1 MPSYS
6 NEDIEASRKFVE
18 QQEELK
24 KRQAAEAAQAA
35 SVESTDDM
43 SNAPAGDN
51 SPSPEEVALGQR
63 NESGAYEQTE
73 NTAEKQTRPE
83 GLVTKIGEGLG
94 YLAKDATGDVVDGA
108 LEFLTD
114 NLPESVLEE
123 FPEIEG
129 VAEFWKS
136 SGEIDQLQEDK
147 AKQDAE
153 RRAAGEMNPV
163 EQVLDTT
170 LNTVT
175 GLSAGVE
182 GGIAL
187 PATIAARIAN
197 QASPWADP
205 PAVLK
210 ESPIGET
217 IFEIAQIAVPTLL
230 TAGVAGPALG
240 GTAGLLTESVIETAT
255 QESFEDLLAG
265 RSLAG
270 KFGEV
275 ADYLGMDG
283 ANLTKDLIEG
293 KTFESQAFTAV
304 VGFIQ
309 NLGINFGA
317 NKLFEKI
324 TGSLPNPT
332 KSDKTVAKV
341 LGRNVEDVQR
351 AIADVS
357 EPNYS
362 RNLEPSDVT
371 SIDDAVPV
379 VKPAEGEYISEP
391 ALVAEAM
398 RKAGIGENGLTSAGR
413 QYFTN
418 WKTILSTDSM
428 AATMQAATNT
438 LKKLKD
444 YPSDMKR
451 ATDRGLGMFR
461 LIKQSLDV
469 DDFDG
474 AASTFRK
481 NSSIALDATVRA
493 DDIPDSVFLREMAQV
508 DQDGFVT
515 AGLIGEEL
523 GVRLKKAAMQADALE
538 GIGVDFT
545 NAVENLLDLQ
555 DKASLFMIPLRRA
568 KRRWAVEG
576 SLQQQKQLKKLKDA
590 DITDAQAINAI
601 PFNAPAKELEY
612 IKGLDET
619 NLAKN
624 NTIRQLWDLYKTG
637 DVEAGQTLKAYVN
650 IVAHGDP
657 RTVLTNVVDLT
668 KTLADNVK
676 RGNKDAFTALL
687 YNSRLSRFG
696 TQVAANLNTLLLTV
710 GDPIGNMISGIGPG
724 LRGDWSES
732 AYGLGTFL
740 GGLEGATDS
749 LRAFGRS
756 FKNNDTFVKPGG
768 ARFDANVK
776 NLKQKQAILQENY
789 DGARRRLNDEKAPT
803 SEKFSLFLSYATQ
816 TMANNPYLGYGPRLL
831 MAADEGITV
840 IRGSQIARGRAF
852 QEAVQTGT
860 FGNSKELKRLV
871 DVHTK
876 KIFSEAKRSG
886 KIIDGEVLQ
895 SARKLTF
902 TSQIGELGSE
912 LDIKGMQAIGR
923 GVDSAFIA
931 LESAAKES
939 AIFNLISPFTRV
951 SYEALEAVARYD
963 PTPGSLLRR
972 MHPRYKAIMDGKYG
986 ETARLQLKSNIAQ
999 GQLFTIATIGAAYTG
1014 LTTGENSGSM
1024 PKRSFIIPANNKE
1037 GYIAISYAKLEPFA
1051 TLIATTTDFVQ
1062 ALRDEVIDQGR
1073 YDEFTSIMATSLG
1086 MSLIQKSFQ
1095 DGMKKFVDLLDTT
1108 TIAAGSH
1115 HSALAGFAGNF
1126 VPRIFDMI
1134 GDFANPY
1141 VGIAGDND
1149 DGLASFF
1156 QVFAKRNLGDFKLP
1170 PDYNIYNGKKV
1181 PKAATLGDSDNYW
1194 NAVGGAIISELG
1206 WTGNVVNVD
1215 QDNPNLKMMNK
1226 LLYPPKKQR
1235 YFKNA
1240 GGVNL
1245 NPQEQSD
1252 LKRGMFSAGKINER
1266 LKAYFNSK
1274 EFKQDMRDHENVRKH
1289 MASKGEFGYT
1299 GPGSTAGKYMKR
1311 IHGKI
1316 DSIHGL
1322 AKKASVEAVLYPQ
1335 ESFREKARRI
1345 SIEKLSTY

>member
-18 QQEELK
+18 QQEALK

-35 SVESTDDM
+35 SVESTDEM
-43 SNAPAGDN
+43 SNAPEGDKG
-51 SPSPEEVALGQR
+51 PSPEEVALGQR

-73 NTAEKQTRPE
+73 NTAEKQTRPD
-83 GLVTKIGEGLG
+83 GLITQIGEGLG
-94 YLAKDATGDVVDGA
+94 YLAKDATGDVLDGA
-108 LEFLTD
+108 LGFLAD
-114 NLPESVLEE
+114 NLPEGT
-123 FPEIEG
+123 PAIKEISD
-129 VAEFWKS
+129 FILS
-136 SGEIDQLQEDK
+136 SGEIDQFQEDQ
-147 AKQDAE
+147 AKQQAE
-153 RRAAGEMNPV
+153 RRAAGEMNPA

-170 LNTVT
+170 LNAVT

-240 GTAGLLTESVIETAT
+240 GTAGLLTESAIETAT
-255 QESFEDLLAG
+255 QESFEDLIAG

-293 KTFESQAFTAV
+293 KTWESQAFTAV
-304 VGFIQ
+304 VGYIQ

-317 NKLFEKI
+317 NKLFERI

-379 VKPAEGEYISEP
+379 VKPAEGEIISEP

-398 RKAGIGENGLTSAGR
+398 RKAGIGESGLTDAGR

-418 WKTILSTDSM
+418 WETILSTDSM

-461 LIKQSLDV
+461 LIKQSLDI

-481 NSSIALDATVRA
+481 NSSIALDATLKA

-555 DKASLFMIPLRRA
+555 DKAALFMTPLRRA

-576 SLQQQKQLKKLKDA
+576 SLQQRNQLKKLKDA

-612 IKGLDET
+612 IKGVDGST
-619 NLAKN
+619 KN
-624 NTIRQLWDLYKTG
+624 TVRELWDQYKAG

-676 RGNKDAFTALL
+676 RGNKDAITALM
-687 YNSRLSRFG
+687 YYGRLSRLG
-696 TQVAANLNTLLLTV
+696 TQTSANLNTLLLTV
-710 GDPIGNMISGIGPG
+710 GDPIGNMLSGVGPG

-776 NLKQKQAILQENY
+776 NLKKKQAILQENY

-803 SEKFSLFLSYATQ
+803 SEKFALFLSYANQ
-816 TMANNPYLGYGPRLL
+816 TLANNPYLGYGPRLL

-912 LDIKGMQAIGR
+912 LDIKGFQAIGN
-923 GVDSAFIA
+923 GVDSAFIY

-939 AIFNLISPFTRV
+939 AWWNLVSPFTRV

-963 PTPGSLLRR
+963 PLPGSLLRKL
-972 MHPRYKAIMDGKYG
+972 HPRFKAIMDGKYG
-986 ETARLQLKSNIAQ
+986 DTARLQLKSNIAQ
-999 GQLFTIATIGAAYTG
+999 GQLFTITTIGAAWTG
-1014 LTTGENSGSM
+1014 LTTGDNSGTM
-1024 PKRSFIIPANNKE
+1024 PKRSIIIPWNNDE

-1051 TLIATTTDFVQ
+1051 TIIATTTDVVQ
-1062 ALRDEVIDQGR
+1062 GVRDEVIDQGR
-1073 YDEFTSIMATSLG
+1073 YDEFISKVTASISTSL
-1086 MSLIQKSFQ
+1086 IDKSFQ
-1095 DGMKKFVDLLDTT
+1095 DGMRKAVDLLNVT
-1108 TIAAGSH
+1108 TIKNGDHEA
-1115 HSALAGFAGNF
+1115 ALAGFTGNI
-1126 VPRIFDMI
+1126 VPRVVDMI

-1141 VGIAGDND
+1141 VGIAGDDD
-1149 DGLASFF
+1149 DGLASYL
-1156 QVFAKRNLGDFKLP
+1156 QILAKRSFGDSGLP

-1181 PKAATLGDSDNYW
+1181 AKAATLGDSDNYW

-1235 YFKNA
+1235 YFKVA

-1245 NPQEQSD
+1245 TPQQQSD

-1299 GPGSTAGKYMKR
+1299 GTASSAGKYMAR

-1316 DSIHGL
+1316 DSIHGS

-1335 ESFREKARRI
+1335 ESFREKSRRI

>member
-43 SNAPAGDN
+43 SNTPAGDN

-73 NTAEKQTRPE
+73 NTAEKQTRSD
-83 GLVTKIGEGLG
+83 GLVTQIGEGLS
-94 YLAKDATGDVVDGA
+94 YLAKDATGDVLDGA
-108 LEFLTD
+108 LGFLAD
-114 NLPESVLEE
+114 NLPEGT
-123 FPEIEG
+123 PAIKEISD
-129 VAEFWKS
+129 FILS

-153 RRAAGEMNPV
+153 RRAAGEMNPA

-170 LNTVT
+170 LNAIT

-187 PATIAARIAN
+187 PATIAARISN

-240 GTAGLLTESVIETAT
+240 GTAGLLTESAIETAT
-255 QESFEDLLAG
+255 QDSFEDLIAG

-332 KSDKTVAKV
+332 KSDNTVAKV
-341 LGRNVEDVQR
+341 LGKNVEDVQR
-351 AIADVS
+351 AVADVS

-379 VKPAEGEYISEP
+379 VKPAEGEIISQPGLISE
-391 ALVAEAM
+391 AI
-398 RKAGIGENGLTSAGR
+398 RKAGIGEDGLTDAGR

-461 LIKQSLDV
+461 LIKQSLDI

-481 NSSIALDATVRA
+481 NSSIALDATVKA

-545 NAVENLLDLQ
+545 NAVENLLELQ

-576 SLQQQKQLKKLKDA
+576 SLQQRNQLKKLKDA

-612 IKGLDET
+612 IKGLEET
-619 NLAKN
+619 NLEKN

-676 RGNKDAFTALL
+676 RGNKDAITALI

-696 TQVAANLNTLLLTV
+696 TQVSANLNTLLLTV
-710 GDPIGNMISGIGPG
+710 GDPIGNMLSGVGPG

-740 GGLEGATDS
+740 GGLEGASDS

-803 SEKFSLFLSYATQ
+803 SEKFSLFLSYANQ

-902 TSQIGELGSE
+902 TSQIGEIGSE
-912 LDIKGMQAIGR
+912 LEIKGFLQAIGN
-923 GVDSAFIA
+923 GVDSAFMA
-931 LESAAKES
+931 LESGAKES
-939 AIFNLISPFTRV
+939 AWWNLVSPFTRV

-1024 PKRSFIIPANNKE
+1024 PKRSFIIPANNEE

-1051 TLIATTTDFVQ
+1051 TIIATVTDITQ
-1062 ALRDEVIDQGR
+1062 GLRDEVVDQGR
-1073 YDEFTSIMATSLG
+1073 YDLFLSTVTATLAT
-1086 MSLIQKSFQ
+1086 SLIQKSFQ
-1095 DGMKKFVDLLDTT
+1095 DGMRKAVELLNVT
-1108 TIAAGSH
+1108 TIVAGTH

-1170 PDYNIYNGKKV
+1170 PDYNIYSGKKV
-1181 PKAATLGDSDNYW
+1181 AKAATLGDSDNYW

-1215 QDNPNLKMMNK
+1215 QDNPSLKMMNK
-1226 LLYPPKKQR
+1226 ILYPPKKPK
-1235 YFKNA
+1235 YFKQA

-1252 LKRGMFSAGKINER
+1252 LKRGMFSSGKINER

-1316 DSIHGL
+1316 DQIHGQ
-1322 AKKASVEAVLYPQ
+1322 AKEATVRAVLYPQ